1 VEESTRRN
9 LELWAFPT
17 GTCLGV
23 LFGLLVPTFGPPTR
37 QYIVW
42 LLVPLM
48 VFSLV
53 RIKREEMRD
62 GLKRLDLLAV
72 GLLFLYIIVPLVM
85 WGAGLA
91 AGLSPYLLFG
101 VTLAAL
107 SPTIVLAPF
116 FTDMIGGN
124 RVLAAMISVVS
135 TLLSPLLIPLVLV
148 ALVGRTV
155 DVPVGTIAL
164 TAGALVG
171 LPVLIAVVLRKAKPS
186 LRDNPIPGERL
197 VTSVIFFFFMW
208 GVIASSLGGINLLSV
223 SLLLGLA
230 LLQEYVFFFGLR
242 RALGRL
248 AERGLL
254 SVGNAKALAL
264 CIGIKN
270 GALTAGI
277 ALTFSATVAVSSG
290 LITLVSAPMFVIF
303 GIFREKV

>member
-1 VEESTRRN
+1 MEQATRRD
-9 LELWAFPT
+9 LELWAFPA
-17 GTCLGV
+17 GTFLGM
-23 LFGLLVPTFGPPTR
+23 LFGLLLPGFGPPTR

-53 RIKREEMRD
+53 RIKRDELRE
-62 GLKRLDLLAV
+62 GLRRLDLLAA
-72 GLLFLYIIVPLVM
+72 GLAFLYIIVPLVI

-91 AGLSPYLLFG
+91 AGLSPDLLFG

-107 SPTIVLAPF
+107 APTIVLAPF

-135 TLLSPLLIPLVLV
+135 TLLSPLLVPLILV

-155 DVPVGTIAL
+155 EVPVGTIAL
-164 TAGALVG
+164 NAGALVG
-171 LPVLIAVVLRKAKPS
+171 LPVLMALVLRKARPS
-186 LRDNPIPGERL
+186 LRDEPIPGERI
-197 VTSVIFFFFMW
+197 VSAVIFFFFMW
-208 GVIASSLGGINLLSV
+208 GVIASSLGGINLLSIP
-223 SLLLGLA
+223 LLVALA
-230 LLQEYVFFFGLR
+230 LLQEYAFFFGLR
-242 RALGRL
+242 WALGRMAKRRL
-248 AERGLL
+248 I
-254 SVGNAKALAL
+254 SSGNAKALAI

-277 ALTFSATVAVSSG
+277 ALTFSTTVAMSSG
-290 LITLVSAPMFVIF
+290 LITLVSAPLFLMF